1 MKVIKRLRVPVGVVF
16 GVIAT
21 VLVGCASFS
30 SQPKYT
36 AEQVMEQGFKGDDSL
51 IKKVTQGKGTQDDF
65 KRLSELV
72 NELAKNKPTKGDM
85 ASWKEKTSA
94 LSAAAK
100 NLVQGTPGALDSLK
114 AASNCKACH
123 SVHKPS

>member
-1 MKVIKRLRVPVGVVF
+1 MKDSKRRVNSAATVVGVVST
-16 GVIAT
+16 I
-21 VLVGCASFS
+21 LLGCASFT

-36 AEQVMEQGFKGDDSL
+36 SEQVMEQGFKGDDSL

-65 KRLSELV
+65 KRLSELAD
-72 NELAKNKPTKGDM
+72 ELAKNKPTKGDA

-94 LSAAAK
+94 LKAAAK
-100 NLVQGTPGALDSLK
+100 SLVQGTPGALDAVK